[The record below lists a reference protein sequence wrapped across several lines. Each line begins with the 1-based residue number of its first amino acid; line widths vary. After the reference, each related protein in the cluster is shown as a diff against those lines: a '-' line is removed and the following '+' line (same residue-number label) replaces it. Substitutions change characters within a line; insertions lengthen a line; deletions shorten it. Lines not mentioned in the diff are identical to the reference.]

1 MALSRKEDDEILA
14 DINVTPLVDIMLV
27 LLIIFMVT
35 ATFMKDPVIP
45 VELPRAANVEDAK
58 VKTFALVLDAKG
70 RLYVNG
76 KAATEKAVRKRLLEA
91 YRRDPEVQALV
102 AADGS
107 VRHKQVV
114 RLIDLVRSTGITK
127 FAINV
132 RQEGPSR

>member
-1 MALSRKEDDEILA
+1 MAISKKDDDDILA

-45 VELPRAANVEDAK
+45 VELPRAANAEDAR
-58 VKTFALVLDAKG
+58 VKIFALVLDAKG

-76 KAATEKAVRKRLLEA
+76 KLTTEAAVRKRLKQA
-91 YRRDPEVQALV
+91 YGRDPEVQAVV

-107 VRHKQVV
+107 VRHRQVV

-132 RQEGPSR
+132 RQEVTDQ